1 MPERGKV
8 SQTFMLKVGVWVS
21 MRSGNGSARGG
32 GTGDL
37 GQEHSGPGLVHGA
50 SAPEGQWAGLSYG
63 GVAGAEGA
71 GGLRDA
77 GTLGFYSE
85 PGRVWEGSQQG
96 GRHAFCC
103 KDHYDHDNGTRQA
116 TSGPVV

>member
-1 MPERGKV
+1 MGVPRG
-8 SQTFMLKVGVWVS
+8 QDE
-21 MRSGNGSARGG
+21 RSGAGAFGA
-32 GTGDL
+32 
-37 GQEHSGPGLVHGA
+37 GPGAWGKRSGRAVGRTELWRSRWG
-50 SAPEGQWAGLSYG
+50 W
-63 GVAGAEGA
+63 GA